1 MSDYICYGELIEQSM
16 LDVVRKILKKVSEEG
31 LPSEH
36 HFYITF
42 LTDHKDVE
50 IDEELKQK
58 NPYDM
63 TIVLQNQ
70 FWNLKV
76 QKEKF
81 SLELNFNGV
90 RKKIVVPFDALLAF
104 NDPSVQFSLH
114 FNMKINAEDN
124 PDEVQET
131 KAKSQKSKKSKK
143 TKKEDETEIVNISD
157 FKKNKKG
164 DKDE

>member
-16 LDVVRKILKKVSEEG
+16 LDVVKKILKKVSDDG
-31 LPSEH
+31 LPNEH

-42 LTDHKDVE
+42 LTDHKDIQ
-50 IDEELKQK
+50 IDEDLKQK

-70 FWNLKV
+70 FWNLEVEEK
-76 QKEKF
+76 KF

-114 FNMKINAEDN
+114 FNMKINTD
-124 PDEVQET
+124 DEID
-131 KAKSQKSKKSKK
+131 K
-143 TKKEDETEIVNISD
+143 TKEKSVKYNKETEVVNISD
-157 FKKNKKG
+157 FKKNKKR

>member
-16 LDVVRKILKKVSEEG
+16 LDVVKKILKKVSDDG
-31 LPSEH
+31 LPNEH

-42 LTDHKDVE
+42 LTDHKDVQ
-50 IDEELKQK
+50 IDEDLKQK

-70 FWNLKV
+70 FWNLEVEEK
-76 QKEKF
+76 KF

-114 FNMKINAEDN
+114 FNMKINTD
-124 PDEVQET
+124 DEID
-131 KAKSQKSKKSKK
+131 K
-143 TKKEDETEIVNISD
+143 TKEKSVKYNKETEVVNISD
-157 FKKNKKG
+157 FKKNKRR

>member
-16 LDVVRKILKKVSEEG
+16 LEVVRKILKKVSDDG
-31 LPSEH
+31 LPNEH

-42 LTDHKDVE
+42 LTDHKGVE
-50 IDEELKQK
+50 IDEDLKQK

-114 FNMKINAEDN
+114 FNMKINTDDKL
-124 PDEVQET
+124 DEVDET
-131 KAKSQKSKKSKK
+131 KEKSKKI
-143 TKKEDETEIVNISD
+143 KKEDETEIVNISD

>member
-16 LDVVRKILKKVSEEG
+16 LDVVRKILKKVSEKG

-124 PDEVQET
+124 PDEVEET
-131 KAKSQKSKKSKK
+131 KAKSKKSKTSKK

>member
-16 LDVVRKILKKVSEEG
+16 LDVVKKILKKVSDDG
-31 LPSEH
+31 LPNEH

-42 LTDHKDVE
+42 LTDHKDVQ
-50 IDEELKQK
+50 IDEDLKQK

-70 FWNLKV
+70 FWNLEVEEK
-76 QKEKF
+76 KF
-81 SLELNFNGV
+81 SLELNFNEV

-114 FNMKINAEDN
+114 FNMKINTD
-124 PDEVQET
+124 DEID
-131 KAKSQKSKKSKK
+131 K
-143 TKKEDETEIVNISD
+143 TKEKSVKYNKETEVVNISD
-157 FKKNKKG
+157 FKKNKKR
-164 DKDE
+164 DTNE